1 MAQVNSRYNIN
12 PPRTPTLISGESF
25 KELLAS
31 AISQGKS
38 EQARHMLSH
47 IPGTSFDR
55 VMVLVECLP
64 EEIGPLQRAAASS
77 CIQGLGQ
84 AHIRAILGNSF
95 YEPWQKRA
103 FVEIFR
109 EDSGHLP
116 TQMLSSIYSLLLSQK
131 KIYSRHGG
139 TQTKLWFSY
148 YIEDLYRYKQQS
160 LSHYL
165 NMYSARVYG
174 EYENNVST
182 FICKLISAS
191 AKPLHEAL
199 QDHLSP
205 STLRGN
211 AKHNA
216 LIALKN
222 RDSALAKAYAGIIIS
237 SYLAG
242 SGHIEPETF
251 ELANSLV

>member
-1 MAQVNSRYNIN
+1 MVHNSHKYNIN
-12 PPRTPTLISGESF
+12 PPSRPSLISGEPI
-25 KELLAS
+25 KGLLAC
-31 AISQGKS
+31 AILEGKS
-38 EQARHMLSH
+38 GQAKLMLSR

-55 VMVLVECLP
+55 VKVLVECLP

-77 CIQGLGQ
+77 CISGLGQ
-84 AHIRAILGNSF
+84 AHIRAILGSSF

-109 EDSGHLP
+109 DSLGQLP
-116 TQMLSSIYSLLLSQK
+116 ATVLSCIYSLLLSQRK
-131 KIYSRHGG
+131 VYSRHGG
-139 TQTKLWFSY
+139 AQTKLWFSY
-148 YIEDLYRYKQQS
+148 YIDELYKYKKQS

-165 NMYSARVYG
+165 SIYSARVYG

-182 FICKLISAS
+182 FICKLVYTST
-191 AKPLHEAL
+191 KPVREAL
-199 QDHLSP
+199 EEHLSP
-205 STLRGN
+205 AVLRGN

-222 RDSALAKAYAGIIIS
+222 RDSTLSKAYAAIIIS

-242 SGHIEPETF
+242 TGHIEPETF